1 MDFMQRSFTIVIL
14 WPATSRS
21 ALPASFSGCSSP
33 DRPQSRHR
41 ANGAAS
47 RAPGKVDIGCNQHH
61 RHGGR
66 IDIRAQLLARLAVPD
81 DLDQL
86 GEILAE
92 NLLRQRTVVW
102 RGSFYEKVCH

>member
-1 MDFMQRSFTIVIL
+1 
-14 WPATSRS
+14 
-21 ALPASFSGCSSP
+21 
-33 DRPQSRHR
+33 
-41 ANGAAS
+41 
-47 RAPGKVDIGCNQHH
+47 
-61 RHGGR
+61 
-66 IDIRAQLLARLAVPD
+66 VPD